1 LRRSSLTVWKA
12 LDAVALFWAAIIL
25 AYGVIAVTLITGRW
39 ALNRIRTVFEHHSA
53 LPQPPQDQP
62 H

>member
-1 LRRSSLTVWKA
+1 VWKA